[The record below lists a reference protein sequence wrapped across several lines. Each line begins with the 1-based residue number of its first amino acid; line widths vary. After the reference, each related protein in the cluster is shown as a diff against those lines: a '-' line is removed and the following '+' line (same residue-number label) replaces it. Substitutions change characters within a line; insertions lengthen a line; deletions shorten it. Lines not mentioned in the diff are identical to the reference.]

1 MVIFAAS
8 PRRRTRSQQGGRAPR
23 AAAGGRGAL
32 TNGTPRA
39 ILRTRPTDAPPHRS
53 SVRGMDRR
61 RSGKYRHALPA
72 HGLRRAGRQAM
83 RNNRIPE
90 GEIGIAPVS
99 GNPLW
104 TSVGQVAT
112 LTLCAAC

>member
-1 MVIFAAS
+1 MVIFVVRGA
-8 PRRRTRSQQGGRAPR
+8 RGGAREP
-23 AAAGGRGAL
+23 GAL

-39 ILRTRPTDAPPHRS
+39 ILRTRRHIDPPSEAWIVGGQGSIVMRFRRMAR
-53 SVRGMDRR
+53 VRRGP
-61 RSGKYRHALPA
+61 G
-72 HGLRRAGRQAM
+72 AGRTQRTA